1 MTHDIL
7 LPFHTHS
14 QDGVGNASLTLTDAV
29 IAGWTGRDIAAMER
43 HIAELEALGVA
54 RPAATPTFY
63 RTSVARITLANSIE
77 VSGED
82 SSGEVEFVLIQHG
95 SELWIGVGSDHTD
108 RKVETY
114 SVTVSKQICEKPMAP
129 VLWPYQEVQAHWDSL
144 IVRSFAVEKGVRNL
158 YQEGEVASMLAPAA
172 LIEKYTDGKDRLPN
186 GTVMFGGTLPAR
198 GGVRAAERFDFELED
213 PVLGR
218 HIAHGYDVL
227 SLPVEG

>member
-14 QDGVGNASLTLTDAV
+14 QDGVGTASLTLSDAV
-29 IAGWTGRDIAAMER
+29 IAGWTGRDTAAMER
-43 HIAELEALGVA
+43 HIVELEALGVT
-54 RPAATPTFY
+54 RPAATPIFY
-63 RTSVARITLANSIE
+63 RTSVARITLANCIE

-95 SELWIGVGSDHTD
+95 SELWVGVGSDHTD

-114 SVTVSKQICEKPMAP
+114 NVTVSKQMCDKPMAP

-144 IVRSFAVEKGVRNL
+144 IVRSFAVENGERNL
-158 YQEGEVASMLAPAA
+158 YQEGPVASMLAPAT
-172 LIEKYTDGKDRLPN
+172 LIQKYTDGRDRLPN
-186 GTVMFGGTLPAR
+186 GTAMFGGTLPAR
-198 GGVRAAERFDFELED
+198 GGVRAAVRFEFELED

-227 SLPVEG
+227 PLPDHG